1 MIAECQ
7 NEQTML
13 MWSTANE
20 LLEISNNNDDKTR
33 LEEFKRRFS
42 EARHQQVPLSSMNT
56 SKKNRRTR
64 NSIQKTT
71 SQQVVHYLF
80 FHLMISFLLDNLFS
94 INNLRRTTHY

>member
-20 LLEISNNNDDKTR
+20 LLTIANNNDDKTR

-42 EARHQQVPLSSMNT
+42 EARHQQVPLSSMNN
-56 SKKNRRTR
+56 SKKNRNRT
-64 NSIQKTT
+64 SIQKTT
-71 SQQVVHYLF
+71 SQQVIYDLH
-80 FHLMISFLLDNLFS
+80 
-94 INNLRRTTHY
+94 

>member
-42 EARHQQVPLSSMNT
+42 EARHQQVPLSSMNN
-56 SKKNRRTR
+56 SRKNSRTR
-64 NSIQKTT
+64 TSIQKTT
-71 SQQVVHYLF
+71 SQQVVYYLCF
-80 FHLMISFLLDNLFS
+80 TFTNYFLFLDTLFS
-94 INNLRRTTHY
+94 INNL

>member
-20 LLEISNNNDDKTR
+20 LLEISNNTDDKTR
-33 LEEFKRRFS
+33 FEEFKKRFS

-56 SKKNRRTR
+56 SRKSRQSRT
-64 NSIQKTT
+64 SIPKTT
-71 SQQVVHYLF
+71 SQQVRSHLF
-80 FHLMISFLLDNLFS
+80 FNSYLSLILFLDTLFS
-94 INNLRRTTHY
+94 INNL

>member
-33 LEEFKRRFS
+33 LEEFKKRFS
-42 EARHQQVPLSSMNT
+42 EARHQQVPFSSMNT
-56 SKKNRRTR
+56 SSKSRQSRT
-64 NSIQKTT
+64 SIPKTT
-71 SQQVVHYLF
+71 SQQVRSHF
-80 FHLMISFLLDNLFS
+80 FLLFLFI
-94 INNLRRTTHY
+94 INSTFRYFILH

>member
-20 LLEISNNNDDKTR
+20 LLEIPNNNDDKTR

-42 EARHQQVPLSSMNT
+42 EARYQQVPLSSMNT
-56 SKKNRRTR
+56 LRKNRKSRT
-64 NSIQKTT
+64 SIQKTT
-71 SQQVVHYLF
+71 SQQVVYDF
-80 FHLMISFLLDNLFS
+80 PSHLSSIFL
-94 INNLRRTTHY
+94 

>member
-20 LLEISNNNDDKTR
+20 LLTIANNNDDKTR

-42 EARHQQVPLSSMNT
+42 EARHQQVPLSSMNN
-56 SKKNRRTR
+56 SKKNRSRT
-64 NSIQKTT
+64 SIQKTT
-71 SQQVVHYLF
+71 SQQVIYYLHSRLLF
-80 FHLMISFLLDNLFS
+80 ISF
-94 INNLRRTTHY
+94 